1 MTVPEMPGALAGLRI
16 LDFTRV
22 LAGPFCTMLLADL
35 GADVIKI
42 EQPGTGDETR
52 TWGPPWTGTGDARL
66 SAYYLS
72 VNRNKRSVTLNLK
85 SAEGQALAHD
95 LACRSE
101 VLVENFKV
109 GQMRSFGLDFE
120 RLHRELP
127 RLIYCSITGYG
138 QDSPYA
144 HQPGYDYLI
153 QGQSGLMAITGPADG
168 MPYKVGMAISDVLTG
183 LYAASA
189 ILAALRH
196 RDATGQGQHIDIA
209 LLDSQMAALVNVISN
224 YLVSGEAPKRYGNA
238 HPNIVPYETFQAADT
253 PFILAVGNDTQFRR
267 CCDVAARP
275 ALADDPRF
283 ATNPARVANREAL
296 IPLLREVFA
305 SRPAREWITALHAA
319 GVPAGPINEIPEAVS
334 DPHTLAR
341 GLIQQ
346 VTLIDGSSVDLLG
359 PAPKLSAT
367 PATVRLAPPVLG
379 QDTDA
384 VLGEILGLDAG
395 ALADYRIRGVI

>member
-1 MTVPEMPGALAGLRI
+1 MTVPETPGALTGLRI

-42 EQPGTGDETR
+42 EQPGSGDETR
-52 TWGPPWTGTGDARL
+52 AWGPPWAGEGHARL

-72 VNRNKRSVTLNLK
+72 ANRNKRSVTLNLK

-95 LACRSE
+95 LACRSD

-109 GQMRSFGLDFE
+109 GQMRGFGLDFE

-127 RLIYCSITGYG
+127 GLVYCSITGYG
-138 QDSPYA
+138 QDGPYA

-238 HPNIVPYETFQAADT
+238 HPNIVPYETFPAADA
-253 PFILAVGNDTQFRR
+253 PFILAVGNDAQFRR
-267 CCDVAARP
+267 CCEVAACP

-296 IPLLREVFA
+296 IPLLREAFA

-341 GLIQQ
+341 GLIQR
-346 VTLIDGSSVDLLG
+346 VTLIDGSPVELLG

-367 PATVRLAPPVLG
+367 PAGVRLAPPALG

-395 ALADYRIRGVI
+395 ALADYRVRGII